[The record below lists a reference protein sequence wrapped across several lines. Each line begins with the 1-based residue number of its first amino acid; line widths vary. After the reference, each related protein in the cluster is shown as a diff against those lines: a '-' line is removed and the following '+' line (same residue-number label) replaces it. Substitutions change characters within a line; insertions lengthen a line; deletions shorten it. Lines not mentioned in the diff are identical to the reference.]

1 MKSGR
6 PQRDAAEVGSEKD
19 KNEID
24 WEMRPSGMLV
34 QRREEEGAACDGAG
48 GNGPVV
54 KINVSYGSSQHEIFA
69 PSRSTFGEMKQIVAK
84 RIGLDPVEQRLLF
97 RGKEQEDEERL
108 HLAGIKD
115 NSKVVVLEDPAS
127 KEKKLEQ
134 SEVVVLEDPASKE
147 KKLEQ
152 SQASEEVS
160 RASEAVAGVRAEV
173 DKLSKRVA
181 ELQVLVHDGTKVEEK
196 KFVEPTELLMRQ
208 LLQLDGIEAQG
219 EARLQRKAEVRRV
232 QGLVDQLDS
241 LKARNVNPFISRS
254 NAVSV
259 TTNWETFES
268 GVGSLNAPPPMSS
281 STEVTSDWEQF
292 D

>member
-6 PQRDAAEVGSEKD
+6 PRREAAEVGPEKN
-19 KNEID
+19 KNEVD
-24 WEMRPSGMLV
+24 WEMRPCGMLV
-34 QRREEEGAACDGAG
+34 QRREEDDAPCNGAG
-48 GNGPVV
+48 GNGPMIKV
-54 KINVSYGSSQHEIFA
+54 NVSYGSSQHEIFV

-108 HLAGIKD
+108 HLAGIKE

-134 SEVVVLEDPASKE
+134 SQE
-147 KKLEQ
+147 
-152 SQASEEVS
+152 SEEVS
-160 RASEAVAGVRAEV
+160 IASEAVAGVRAEV

-181 ELQVLVHDGTKVEEK
+181 ALEVLVHDGTKVEEK

-208 LLQLDGIEAQG
+208 LLKLDGIEAQG
-219 EARLQRKAEVRRV
+219 EARVQRKAEVCRV

-241 LKARNVNPFISRS
+241 LKARNVNPFSDRS
-254 NAVSV
+254 NAVSI
-259 TTNWETFES
+259 TTNWETFKS
-268 GVGSLNAPPPMSS
+268 GVGSLKAPPPMSS
-281 STEVTSDWEQF
+281 STEVTCDWEQF